1 MTTVLELVNFACSEL
16 AIPQVAT
23 LIGVTDQPTLRL
35 KASLISAAREL
46 RSTKVF
52 PQQKK
57 TYPFTTVTDQSS
69 YPLPEDFYS
78 QLLKTQ
84 FNVSTQR
91 ELLQISDAEMVNR
104 LYGIVI
110 TTGDI
115 CYRIFG
121 SSSNP
126 NYTIGGQFEINPT
139 PSFTDPSD
147 AEDLYF
153 EYITKNLF
161 RPPYWQ
167 PSHAY
172 TANQY
177 VSSGQYFY
185 KANNSDSSTTVD
197 NAPIEPDDY
206 DDSGLLWL
214 YQPQAYESPLSDDD
228 LCLFDDD
235 PMILGVIYKYLRS
248 SGQDYSLELE
258 QFNTARDSA
267 AARYTTP
274 SLGSFSRR
282 GFRPRYTVP
291 YGNWSI

>member
-1 MTTVLELVNFACSEL
+1 MTTVLELVNFACGEL
-16 AIPQVAT
+16 AIPQVTT

-35 KASLISAAREL
+35 RSSLISAAREL

-57 TYPFTTVTDQSS
+57 TYRFSTVADQSS

-78 QLLKTQ
+78 QVLATQ
-84 FNVSTQR
+84 FNQTTQR
-91 ELLQISDAEMVNR
+91 YLYQISDAEMVNR

-126 NYTIGGQFEINPT
+126 NYPLGGQFEVSPA
-139 PSFTDPSD
+139 PSD
-147 AEDLYF
+147 SEDLYF
-153 EYITKNLF
+153 EYISKNLF
-161 RPPYWQ
+161 RPPYWL

-172 TANQY
+172 TAGEY
-177 VSSGQYFY
+177 ISSGQYIY
-185 KANNSDSSTTVD
+185 KADNSDSSTTVD
-197 NAPIEPDDY
+197 NAPINDDDY
-206 DDSGLLWL
+206 DDDGLIWL
-214 YQPQAYESPLSDDD
+214 YQPQSYETPLSDDD

-235 PMILGVIYKYLRS
+235 PMILGIIYKYLRGT
-248 SGQDYSLELE
+248 GQDYSLELQ
-258 QFNTARDSA
+258 QFNTAKDSA
-267 AARYTTP
+267 AARYVTP